1 MSKTMNR
8 DNFLGYVPHRLEIE
22 ERPELNNLP
31 FNVLFSS
38 FTARD
43 GVVLM
48 GSALYEPDFSSFERR
63 GEEYSM
69 KYYNKHGGDCW
80 LRVIYNDEKKNWVGE
95 KFVNG
100 KSAWISFGAKW
111 DMFFVHFTMPGL
123 ANGERCVLEKI
134 PSKISE

>member
-1 MSKTMNR
+1 MNKN
-8 DNFLGYVPHRLEIE
+8 DFLGFVPHRLEVAD
-22 ERPELNNLP
+22 RPELNNLP

-43 GVVLM
+43 GVLLM
-48 GSALYEPDFSSFERR
+48 GSALYEPDFSSFECG

-80 LRVIYNDEKKNWVGE
+80 LRVVYNEKKKNWVGE

-100 KSAWISFGAKW
+100 KTAGMAFGAKW
-111 DMFFVHFTMPGL
+111 DMFFVHFTMLGL
-123 ANGERCVLEKI
+123 VNGEKCMFEEI
-134 PSKISE
+134 PSKIAE